1 MRDEY
6 ELRERL
12 SQLKVTHSDA
22 VRNDL
27 SDETVQIAAHK
38 IRQLEWVLEYD
49 DE

>member
-1 MRDEY
+1 MKNEH

-22 VRNDL
+22 VRNDC
-27 SDETVQIAAHK
+27 SDETIQIAEHK

-49 DE
+49 G